1 MRKKCKKETNLLPFH
16 TIKAA
21 SAGDVEAINAVLG
34 HYEGYISLA
43 NIWGRFKYAVLA
55 PFFFS
60 IDDIEYNRRNIY

>member
-34 HYEGYISLA
+34 HYEGDISL
-43 NIWGRFKYAVLA
+43 V
-55 PFFFS
+55 
-60 IDDIEYNRRNIY
+60 